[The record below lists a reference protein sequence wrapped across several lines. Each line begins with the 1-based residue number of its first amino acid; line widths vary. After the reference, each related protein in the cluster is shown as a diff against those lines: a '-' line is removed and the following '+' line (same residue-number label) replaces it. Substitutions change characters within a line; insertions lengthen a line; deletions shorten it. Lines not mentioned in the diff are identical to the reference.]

1 MKRSGGASSWFAFF
15 LSFQCH
21 DVQAPGE
28 KRIYS
33 PSPLVPLPNHRP
45 ERAHSFT

>member
-1 MKRSGGASSWFAFF
+1 MKRSGGASSWLAF

-21 DVQAPGE
+21 DVQALGE

-33 PSPLVPLPNHRP
+33 PSPLVLLPNHRP
-45 ERAHSFT
+45 ERADSFT